1 MSMKRWIW
9 LLVVLTAAA
18 CQTSKASGP
27 AQSEGGLF
35 EGRPPRVSEVLGPQ
49 SQQAQGEIRLLVV
62 PVRFPDVT
70 PQLSLRQIETKAVT
84 RLNQYVQ
91 AQSYGRAWI
100 KAHLS
105 DWVSLPDSI
114 ADYRVSSSNFKVD
127 RNRVRKL
134 IEDTMTGLEKD
145 VNFSEYQDMLI
156 IPGAFTQS
164 DKGYGMVCYCA
175 NPGMLT
181 GVRRDPGYVTLSSRG
196 GKSFSGGVFVGAENS
211 HIGMFAHD
219 FFHALGGVYHN
230 QRLVP

>member
-1 MSMKRWIW
+1 MREWISL
-9 LLVVLTAAA
+9 LLVLLALSA
-18 CQTSKASGP
+18 CQTPKASGP
-27 AQSEGGLF
+27 
-35 EGRPPRVSEVLGPQ
+35 GRTEAMVSQGNAPRVTEVMGPQ

-62 PVRFPDVT
+62 PVRFPDAT
-70 PQLSLRQIETKAVT
+70 PQLSLRQIEAKAVT
-84 RLNQYVQ
+84 RLNQYVE

-100 KAHLS
+100 KAHLTG
-105 DWVSLPDSI
+105 WVSLPDSI
-114 ADYRVSSSNFKVD
+114 EAYRVSSSNFKVD

-134 IEDTMTGLEKD
+134 IEDAMTGLERD
-145 VNFSEYQDMLI
+145 VDFSAYQHMLI
-156 IPGAFTQS
+156 VPGVFTQS

-181 GVRRDPGYVTLSSRG
+181 GVRRDPGYVALRSRG
-196 GKSFSGGVFVGAENS
+196 GTEFSGGIFVGAENA